1 MEEKVETDQD
11 NIDPNITIK
20 EINKLIPYIN
30 DRICSFRIIVH
41 KLERCFK
48 NNKISID
55 MLRNEISAIKN
66 DNQNIISYKDNY
78 EYQLNQINLESY
90 NNHIDNN
97 KIINLQNKLDDSI
110 KNIKIQNIKY
120 LLDNLAQNN
129 NINNLNNII
138 NIYGIINIGTIII
151 CFCYFYY
158 SK

>member
-1 MEEKVETDQD
+1 
-11 NIDPNITIK
+11 
-20 EINKLIPYIN
+20 
-30 DRICSFRIIVH
+30 
-41 KLERCFK
+41 
-48 NNKISID
+48 

-78 EYQLNQINLESY
+78 EYRLNQINLESY